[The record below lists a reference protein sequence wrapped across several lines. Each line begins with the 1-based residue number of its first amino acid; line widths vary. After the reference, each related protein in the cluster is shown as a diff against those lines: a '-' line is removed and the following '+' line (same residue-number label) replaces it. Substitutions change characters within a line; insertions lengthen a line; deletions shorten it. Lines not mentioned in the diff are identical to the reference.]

1 MFTILIASP
10 KAASGKTM
18 LATNVAGMLSARKQ
32 RVAIM
37 DLDKRGASTQWI
49 GVRPNALPKIIAL
62 GSSTDHAVADAFRP
76 RWLVIDTHARLSRDD
91 RNNLLERANVVLVP
105 VNGSV
110 YDIEA
115 SAKLLI
121 KLHQDPNVRSGR
133 VAVGVVGSRV
143 DARTRIARELTN
155 FFKRTGVEVVAY
167 IPDSVHYAQCARV
180 GLSIFDLPSARTT
193 EQLAAWQPLV
203 DWLKTRVAAAKASKR

>member
-1 MFTILIASP
+1 MFTILIVSP
-10 KAASGKTM
+10 KGASGKTT
-18 LATNVAGMLSARKQ
+18 LATSIAGMLAARKQ
-32 RVAIM
+32 RVAMM
-37 DLDKRGASTQWI
+37 DLDKRAASAQWI
-49 GVRPNALPKIIAL
+49 GVRPNALTKIVAL
-62 GSSTDHAVADAFRP
+62 GGHKDGAAADAFRP

-91 RNNLLERANVVLVP
+91 RNNLLARANVVLVP

-110 YDIEA
+110 FDIEA

-143 DARTRIARELTN
+143 DARTRIARELTS
-155 FFKRTGVEVVAY
+155 FFRRTGVDVVAFV
-167 IPDSVHYAQCARV
+167 PDSAHYAQCARV
-180 GLSIFDLPSARTT
+180 GLSIFDLPSARTS

-203 DWLKTRVAAAKASKR
+203 DWLKTRVAAAKTSKR